1 MMEKTGDISSAT
13 PQPGKKTEKQ
23 AAADQLVKANPTSKQ
38 QANKLEDG
46 PMTRVADAA
55 ADAAKKK

>member
-1 MMEKTGDISSAT
+1 MEKRGDISSAT

-23 AAADQLVKANPTSKQ
+23 AAADQLVKASPTNKR
-38 QANKLEDG
+38 QADKMEDG
-46 PMTRVADAA
+46 PMARVSDAA